1 MKNNEDKIT
10 HYIGIDP
17 GTNTGIAIWSVAS
30 KSFLTID
37 CVKIHKA
44 MEMVLSAS
52 GKGVCVRFEDAR
64 LRTWFGKSGRE
75 VLQGV
80 GSIKR
85 DCAIWEDFLLDKNIK
100 YFKVKPKAGQSKWSS
115 DYFKKVTGWTKRIN
129 EHSRDA
135 AVLVFQK

>member
-1 MKNNEDKIT
+1 MKHLEEKTT

-30 KSFLTID
+30 QSFLTID
-37 CVKIHKA
+37 CVKLHKA
-44 MEMVLSAS
+44 MEMVLSIS

-64 LRTWFGKSGRE
+64 LRTWFGNSGRE

-85 DCAIWEDFLLDKNIK
+85 DCNIWEDFLLDNNIV
-100 YFKVKPKAGQSKWSS
+100 YEKVKPKAGSTKWAA
-115 DYFKKVTGWTKRIN
+115 DYFKKVTGWAERTN

-135 AVLVFQK
+135 AVLVYKK